1 MTAPNDLASAALRAQ
16 FAAALGEET
25 RSSRWLAAFAD
36 VPREHFVPR
45 FYRQDGRGHWYEVSE
60 GDPGHLEAVYSDTA
74 LTTQLDAHGVPTS
87 SSSEPRLML
96 AMLDALDAEPGH
108 RLFEL
113 GLGTGYNA
121 ALASSLL
128 GSDNVVSVDVDPDLV
143 RRARQHL
150 ARGRY
155 RPHVFAGDGV
165 KGCPDR
171 APYDRIIA
179 TAALR
184 RIPPALLAQAG
195 AGAVVVAPIGFGV
208 ARCVVSGA
216 GEATG
221 RFLPVPAHFMPRRRP
236 AMAPDFAGLEAE
248 AGRATSVPVTDVLDR
263 LKFPLSLALPGYR
276 SCSWLDDAGAVTGVG
291 LWTEDGST
299 ATLHASG
306 KARQIGPQRLWD
318 VVEEL
323 VTAFPDGA
331 PAREDFGLTVTPAE
345 QRVWYGEP
353 DGVSWPLQWGRG

>member
-1 MTAPNDLASAALRAQ
+1 MTDPNGIATAALRAR
-16 FAAALGEET
+16 FAAALGEGG
-25 RSSRWLAAFAD
+25 RQSRWLAAFAD
-36 VPREHFVPR
+36 VPREHFVPQ
-45 FYRQDGRGHWYEVSE
+45 FYRQDEQGHWYEVSE
-60 GDPGHLEAVYSDTA
+60 RDPGYLEAVYSDTA
-74 LTTQLDAHGVPTS
+74 LTTQLDADGVPTS
-87 SSSEPRLML
+87 SSSEPGLML

-128 GSDNVVSVDVDPDLV
+128 GSDKVVSVDVDPDLV

-150 ARGRY
+150 NKGRY
-155 RPHVFAGDGV
+155 RPHVFAGDGAE
-165 KGCPDR
+165 GCPDR

-184 RIPPALLAQAG
+184 RIPQALLTQAR
-195 AGAVVVAPIGFGV
+195 AGAVIVAPIGFGV
-208 ARCVVSGA
+208 ARLVVAEA

-221 RFLPVPAHFMPRRRP
+221 RFLPEPAYFMPRRQP
-236 AMAPDFAGLEAE
+236 AKSPDFAGLETE
-248 AGRATSVPVTDVLDR
+248 AGTVTSVPVTDVLDR

-276 SCSWLDDAGAVTGVG
+276 SCSWRNDEGEVTGVG

-306 KARQIGPQRLWD
+306 RVRQIGPRRLWD
-318 VVEEL
+318 AVEEL
-323 VTAFPDGA
+323 ATVFPDGV
-331 PAREDFGLTVTPAE
+331 PAREDFGLTVTSAG
-345 QRVWYGEP
+345 QRVWYGEA
-353 DGVSWPLQWGRG
+353 DGPSWAL

>member
-1 MTAPNDLASAALRAQ
+1 MTEPNDLSSAMLRAR
-16 FAAALGEET
+16 FAASLGEGAHP
-25 RSSRWLAAFAD
+25 SRWLAAFAD
-36 VPREHFVPR
+36 VPREHFVPS
-45 FYRQDGRGHWYEVSE
+45 FYRQDGQGRWYEVSE
-60 GDPGHLEAVYSDTA
+60 GDPGYLKAVYSDTA
-74 LTTQLDAHGVPTS
+74 LTTQLDADGVPTS
-87 SSSEPRLML
+87 SSSEPGLML

-150 ARGRY
+150 DKGCY
-155 RPHVFAGDGV
+155 RPHVFTGDGAE
-165 KGCPDR
+165 GCPDR

-184 RIPPALLAQAG
+184 RIPHALLTQARP
-195 AGAVVVAPIGFGV
+195 GAVIVAPIGFGLARFVV
-208 ARCVVSGA
+208 AAA

-221 RFLPVPAHFMPRRRP
+221 RFLPTPAYFMPRRHP
-236 AMAPDFAGLEAE
+236 AKAPDFAAVETE
-248 AGRATSVPVTDVLDR
+248 AGTVTSVPMTDVLDR

-276 SCSWLDDAGAVTGVG
+276 SCSWRDDEGAVTGVA

-306 KARQIGPQRLWD
+306 RARQVGPRHLWD
-318 VVEEL
+318 AVEEL
-323 VTAFPDGA
+323 VTVFPESVA
-331 PAREDFGLTVTPAE
+331 PAREDFGLTVTSAG
-345 QRVWYGEP
+345 QQVWYGEA
-353 DGVSWPLQWGRG
+353 DGPSWAL